1 MLNSDPQK
9 IYCLWL
15 HNELTPHVMLQEM
28 VHHSLQ
34 NIIKL
39 IVPQGAMHHLTWSHG
54 EADVNK
60 METDVVKQ
68 QAVVTLYSE
77 KQQKQAAKW
86 VWMRKW
92 SGRHGQQ
99 PVFYSSAKNQSAILK
114 PSLMCG

>member
-1 MLNSDPQK
+1 
-9 IYCLWL
+9 
-15 HNELTPHVMLQEM
+15 MLQEM

-77 KQQKQAAKW
+77 KKCDGKTPVVCAQLN
-86 VWMRKW
+86 VW
-92 SGRHGQQ
+92 
-99 PVFYSSAKNQSAILK
+99 LK
-114 PSLMCG
+114 ALVKGKIGCG